1 MKSAFEVQ
9 PGGVFQGE
17 WVVPGDK
24 SISHRALILA
34 SIAKGTSYI
43 EGFLYSEDCLATL
56 KALQQCGIKMY
67 VQTDRI
73 RVEGQ
78 GLMGLQ
84 PSASSIDCQNSGTSI
99 RLLAG
104 LLSAQNFDSHLM
116 GDESLI
122 KRPMK
127 RIFDPLSQMGAEL
140 EGKNIQGEIYAPLL
154 IRGKKK
160 LKGIEYTLPI
170 ASAQVKSC
178 LLLAGLCAKVPITIV
193 EKETTRDHTERM
205 LTLFGANIVRKDNT
219 ICLNPV
225 EELKEQTIQIPG
237 DFSSAAFFIASA
249 SFTPGSHILIRQVGI
264 NETRTGLIKIL
275 RAMGAKIQLHSYDTL
290 SGEPV
295 ADIEV
300 MGGDLQGIEI
310 PSEWVV
316 LAIDEFPII
325 FVAAAVARGTTTIKG
340 IRELRFKETDR
351 ITTMANA
358 LKILGI
364 QLQTWEDGILI
375 EGGVL
380 SGGQVDAKG
389 DHRIAMALAMAGMK
403 AKERIKIDDVE
414 NVSTSFPGFIELA
427 KKSGLTIVKSHD
439 E

>member
-1 MKSAFEVQ
+1 M
-9 PGGVFQGE
+9 
-17 WVVPGDK
+17 
-24 SISHRALILA
+24 
-34 SIAKGTSYI
+34 
-43 EGFLYSEDCLATL
+43 
-56 KALQQCGIKMY
+56 
-67 VQTDRI
+67 
-73 RVEGQ
+73 
-78 GLMGLQ
+78 
-84 PSASSIDCQNSGTSI
+84 
-99 RLLAG
+99 
-104 LLSAQNFDSHLM
+104 
-116 GDESLI
+116 
-122 KRPMK
+122 
-127 RIFDPLSQMGAEL
+127 
-140 EGKNIQGEIYAPLL
+140 
-154 IRGKKK
+154 
-160 LKGIEYTLPI
+160 
-170 ASAQVKSC
+170 
-178 LLLAGLCAKVPITIV
+178 
-193 EKETTRDHTERM
+193 
-205 LTLFGANIVRKDNT
+205 
-219 ICLNPV
+219 
-225 EELKEQTIQIPG
+225 
-237 DFSSAAFFIASA
+237 
-249 SFTPGSHILIRQVGI
+249 IRQVGI

-316 LAIDEFPII
+316 FAIDEFPII